1 MASTPEPRDLIPP
14 SGTFLRFNLDP
25 FCCGPQP
32 VACVSRGW
40 VSWGHCSPENALTGS
55 RLGELPGPFSGTPPP
70 LPFLQAKEGRVGA
83 GAACLLVTPSS
94 PTGSPAPPQPQ
105 RRLFERA
112 VLRNRPQPSGRG
124 VLAAPV
130 PAAPP
135 LLHHPLLP
143 LPPPP
148 PPLLPLLRLPLLPL
162 LLPPPPLL
170 SLALRPCPNL
180 QAPRS
185 HPLASG
191 GECCLA

>member
-1 MASTPEPRDLIPP
+1 MIPFAAGPSLLLVLAEVGSAGATLSRECAHRLPAQLSAQRAPRA
-14 SGTFLRFNLDP
+14 FL
-25 FCCGPQP
+25 
-32 VACVSRGW
+32 S
-40 VSWGHCSPENALTGS
+40 
-55 RLGELPGPFSGTPPP
+55 TPPP

-83 GAACLLVTPSS
+83 GAARLHVTPSS
-94 PTGSPAPPQPQ
+94 STESPALPQPP

-112 VLRNRPQPSGRG
+112 VLRSQPRPSGRG

-130 PAAPP
+130 PAPP
-135 LLHHPLLP
+135 PPLHHPPPLP
-143 LPPPP
+143 PPLLPPPP
-148 PPLLPLLRLPLLPL
+148 PPHPPLPPPL

-191 GECCLA
+191 GECCLAGHKGGV

>member
-1 MASTPEPRDLIPP
+1 MLAEVGSAGATLSRECAHRLPAQAQLSTRRAPRA
-14 SGTFLRFNLDP
+14 FL
-25 FCCGPQP
+25 
-32 VACVSRGW
+32 S
-40 VSWGHCSPENALTGS
+40 
-55 RLGELPGPFSGTPPP
+55 TPPP

-83 GAACLLVTPSS
+83 GAARLHVTLYS
-94 PTGSPAPPQPQ
+94 PTGSPALPQPP

-112 VLRNRPQPSGRG
+112 VLRSQPQPSGRG

-130 PAAPP
+130 PAPP
-135 LLHHPLLP
+135 PPLHHPPPPPLPPPP

-148 PPLLPLLRLPLLPL
+148 PPPPLPPL

-185 HPLASG
+185 HPLVSG
-191 GECCLA
+191 GECCLAGHKGGV